1 MKRPTELWV
10 YLSTSPLLW
19 LTLTLFAWLFAVAV
33 STRLK
38 RHPLANPVLIS
49 IVLLAG
55 ALRLS
60 GEPYEKFFAG
70 AQYIHFLLGPATVA
84 IAVPLFRQW
93 RQVKRALLPMV
104 AALVVGSFTA
114 ALSIMLL
121 GAWGGLSRDVLIAF
135 LPKSATAGVA
145 MAISESLGGNPS
157 LTAVL
162 VVLTGIVGALVV
174 TPLMN
179 AMRIRDYAARG
190 FAVGLTSHGI
200 GTARAFDVDQT
211 AGLFAGIAM
220 ALNAIATSLVVPL
233 IVRLFL

>member
-1 MKRPTELWV
+1 MKHPTELWV
-10 YLSTSPLLW
+10 YLSASPLLW
-19 LTLTLFAWLFAVAV
+19 LTLTLFAWLLAVAI
-33 STRLK
+33 STRLN

-49 IVLLAG
+49 IILLA
-55 ALRLS
+55 LTLHLS
-60 GEPYEKFFAG
+60 GEAYEKFFEG

-93 RQVKRALLPMV
+93 RQVKRALLPMA
-104 AALVVGSFTA
+104 AALLVGSLTA
-114 ALSIMLL
+114 ALSVLVL
-121 GAWGGLSRDVLIAF
+121 GLWSGLSRDVLIAF
-135 LPKSATAGVA
+135 MPKSATAGVA
-145 MAISESLGGNPS
+145 MAISESLGGTPS

-162 VVLTGIVGALVV
+162 VVLTGIAGALVV

-200 GTARAFDVDQT
+200 GTARAFDVDET

-220 ALNAIATSLVVPL
+220 ALTAISTSLVVPL
-233 IVRLFL
+233 LVRLFL

>member
-1 MKRPTELWV
+1 MKHPTELWV

-19 LTLTLFAWLFAVAV
+19 LTLTLFAWLLAVAI
-33 STRLK
+33 SLRLN

-55 ALRLS
+55 ALQLS
-60 GEPYEKFFAG
+60 GEPYEKFFEG

-93 RQVKRALLPMV
+93 RQVKRTLLPMA

-114 ALSIMLL
+114 ALSVMLM

-145 MAISESLGGNPS
+145 MAVSESLGGNPS

-162 VVLTGIVGALVV
+162 VVLTGIVGALV
-174 TPLMN
+174 TPFMD
-179 AMRIRDYAARG
+179 AMRIKDYAARG

-200 GTARAFDVDQT
+200 GTARAFAVDQT

-220 ALNAIATSLVVPL
+220 ALTAISTSLVVPL
-233 IVRLFL
+233 LVRLLL